1 MDIKMSDLPWVDG
14 RLDVVTLLKFY
25 MKGKEIEDNK

>member
-14 RLDVVTLLKFY
+14 RLDVVTLLKTY
-25 MKGKEIEDNK
+25 MKGKECEDEE